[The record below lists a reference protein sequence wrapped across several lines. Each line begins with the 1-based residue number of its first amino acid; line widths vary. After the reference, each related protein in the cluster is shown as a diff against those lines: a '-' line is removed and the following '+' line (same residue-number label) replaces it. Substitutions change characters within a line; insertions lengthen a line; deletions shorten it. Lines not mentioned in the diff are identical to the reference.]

1 MVVVL
6 RATGDAPILKQ
17 SKFKVPKAE
26 RFAFVLDF
34 LRRHLKQESVFAYL
48 QQSFVPRLDERL
60 GALHAL
66 FATDNKLVINYSTT
80 PAWG

>member
-1 MVVVL
+1 
-6 RATGDAPILKQ
+6 
-17 SKFKVPKAE
+17 
-26 RFAFVLDF
+26 
-34 LRRHLKQESVFAYL
+34 
-48 QQSFVPRLDERL
+48 VPRLDERL